1 MGTVPWSIAAKLTSE
16 TPESWCTNA
25 LLTWVRTWQIRPPQ
39 RRPPLV
45 SPTGRPLLVE
55 VEQFGGLSLCLDLQ
69 TGQVAALIPYPHE
82 PVLDQ
87 TSVWLPQTGQNRSSW
102 SSPSSPRAAVTP
114 PNPPPISPY
123 VSVVGLSGHGSVPFV
138 VPCELRRSMHV
149 GKTVEMGA
157 SVCWFTGS
165 ASPRRPRF
173 SRSASGLPSRS
184 ASSGSTQIRAR
195 AVGTGHR

>member
-55 VEQFGGLSLCLDLQ
+55 VEQFGGLSLCLNLQ

-82 PVLDQ
+82 PVLDE
-87 TSVWLPQTGQNRSSW
+87 TSVWLPQTGQNCSSW
-102 SSPSSPRAAVTP
+102 SLDVPRAAVTP
-114 PNPPPISPY
+114 PNPPPIAP
-123 VSVVGLSGHGSVPFV
+123 
-138 VPCELRRSMHV
+138 
-149 GKTVEMGA
+149 T
-157 SVCWFTGS
+157 S
-165 ASPRRPRF
+165 A
-173 SRSASGLPSRS
+173 L
-184 ASSGSTQIRAR
+184 
-195 AVGTGHR
+195 